1 MTRKTL
7 VPLVFVILLVA
18 CMGPSPAPS
27 LPTSTVVPSPVPSLP
42 PQSIR
47 IALIL
52 PTEGLVAEEGLV
64 ALQGARLA
72 IERRN
77 SEGGVLGLSIEA
89 VNFDSRCTAEG
100 GRRVTSETREQELT
114 LLVGG
119 LCASDAVAMSESMTG
134 ESVFLSLNAHPR
146 VAVDDSGLHR
156 QGVYVIPL
164 HDVLQA
170 QAMARYAREYLHAQT
185 AATLYDERSSLGANL
200 TGTFSQVFLEEG
212 GEIAQATTY
221 SGLVKDYTAQLAPIA
236 AVSPDVLFLP
246 NCAPEV
252 NTAAAQARQMGIDAT
267 LLGCDSWDGDLDER
281 AVGSGYYC
289 TGFTVLDPKAQA
301 FVEAYRTRFDGEA
314 DVFAALGYEAARILL
329 DAIQE
334 AGSTQVAHVQQA
346 LLVSTFQ
353 SWTGPITFD
362 EAGQAQ
368 KSLALIRV
376 EDGARRFVA
385 YISP

>member
-1 MTRKTL
+1 MTHKTPVL
-7 VPLVFVILLVA
+7 LLFAWLLVA
-18 CMGPSPAPS
+18 CMAPAPAPP
-27 LPTSTVVPSPVPSLP
+27 LPTSTVVPSPTPSLP

-52 PTEGLVAEEGLV
+52 PTEGFVAEEGLA
-64 ALQGARLA
+64 ALRGARLA

-100 GRRVTSETREQELT
+100 GRRATSETREQELT

-119 LCASDAVAMSESMTG
+119 LCASDAIAMSELMTG
-134 ESVFLSLNAHPR
+134 ESVFLSLNAHPL

-164 HDVLQA
+164 PDVLQA

-221 SGLVKDYTAQLAPIA
+221 SGLVTDYTAQLAPIA

-252 NTAAAQARQMGIDAT
+252 NVAAAQARQMGIDAT

-281 AVGSGYYC
+281 AVESGYYC
-289 TGFTVLDPKAQA
+289 TGFTVLDPKVQA

-334 AGSTQVAHVQQA
+334 AGSTQAPDVQQA

-362 EAGQAQ
+362 EVGQAHR
-368 KSLALIRV
+368 SLALVRV

-385 YISP
+385 YIFP

>member
-7 VPLVFVILLVA
+7 VPLVFVVLLVA
-18 CMGPSPAPS
+18 CMAPSPAPP
-27 LPTSTVVPSPVPSLP
+27 LPTSTVVPSPTPSLS

-47 IALIL
+47 IALL
-52 PTEGLVAEEGLV
+52 FPTEGPVAEAGLA
-64 ALQGARLA
+64 ALQGALLA

-89 VNFDSRCTAEG
+89 VNFNSRCTAEG
-100 GRRVTSETREQELT
+100 GRRATSETREQGLT

-119 LCASDAVAMSESMTG
+119 VCASEAVAMSESMTG

-146 VAVDDSGLHR
+146 VAVDDSGMHR
-156 QGVYVIPL
+156 QGVYVISLP
-164 HDVLQA
+164 DVLQA
-170 QAMARYAREYLHAQT
+170 HAMARYAREHLHAQT
-185 AATLYDERSSLGANL
+185 AATLHDERSSLGANL

-221 SGLVKDYTAQLAPIA
+221 SGPVTDYTAQLGPIA

-252 NTAAAQARQMGIDAT
+252 NAVAAQARQMGIDAT
-267 LLGCDSWDGDLDER
+267 LLGCDTWGGDLDER
-281 AVGSGYYC
+281 VVGSGYYC
-289 TGFTVLDPKAQA
+289 TAFTTLDPRVQA

-314 DVFAALGYEAARILL
+314 DVFAALGYEAARTLL